1 MKLELEPIGFAH
13 TDAASVPRHWSVSD
27 VVGELRIR
35 PELETGLRDIQIG
48 QNIVVIFHFHK
59 SPPFQSGLLLQTP
72 PHRNETL
79 GVFSICSPRRPNP
92 VGMSVLEVL
101 EKNGCVLKVKGM
113 DMIDGTPVLD
123 IKPHIVGKT
132 DCPSFP
138 ER

>member
-13 TDAASVPRHWSVSD
+13 TDAADVPRHWSVSD
-27 VVGELRIR
+27 VVGKLRIR
-35 PELETGLRDIQIG
+35 PELETGLRDIQVG
-48 QNIVVIFHFHK
+48 QRIVVIFHFHK
-59 SPPFQSGLLLQTP
+59 SPPFHSGRLLQTP
-72 PHRNETL
+72 PHRNEEL
-79 GVFSICSPRRPNP
+79 GVFSICSPHRPNP

-123 IKPHIVGKT
+123 IKPHIVAKR
-132 DCPSFP
+132 DCPSYP